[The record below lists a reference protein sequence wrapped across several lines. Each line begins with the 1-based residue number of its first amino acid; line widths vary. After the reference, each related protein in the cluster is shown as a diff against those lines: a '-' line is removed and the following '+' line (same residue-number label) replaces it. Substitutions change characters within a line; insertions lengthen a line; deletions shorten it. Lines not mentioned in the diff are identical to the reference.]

1 MGGVGSAFGVP
12 KPSPSSRLKPLSELS
27 LTVLRS
33 TAPFDPEKGAE
44 GLPTRMLVLPWGRN
58 ETAKGAVIVDETT
71 VQHLTAYQASQHW
84 DRVAL
89 DFEHN
94 TVETSRTYSATAP
107 VAGYGTIELVEG
119 EGIYL
124 NMSSW
129 TPQGKE
135 LAGGGHYGDL
145 SAAVVQTK
153 SGSVVGVHSVA
164 LCRHGAT
171 PGVLFLNA
179 PWPPQA
185 ETRAPQTAEDL
196 FAALISALQLPPEA
210 TPNDIIE
217 SLTDIMRTEN
227 PPANKP
233 EAKTEEKP
241 TADVTTLSAEVTK
254 LTSLVTSLTETVTT
268 LATQVQ
274 TNAKSAEAKEREMIL
289 LSARREG
296 KEVPKVAGEKLALDD
311 LRALCAELPVTLPL
325 ESVISE
331 TLPLSTTR
339 ATSGELE
346 QISRLT
352 GVTDDMRKKYASA

>member
-12 KPSPSSRLKPLSELS
+12 KPTPSSRTKPLSELS

-33 TAPFDPEKGAE
+33 AAPFDPEQGAE
-44 GLPTRMLVLPWGRN
+44 GLPQRMLVLPWGVN
-58 ETAKGAVIVDETT
+58 ETAKGKVIVDETT

-107 VAGYGTIELVEG
+107 IAGYGTIELVEG

-153 SGSVVGVHSVA
+153 GGSVVGVHSVA

-171 PGVLFLNA
+171 PGVLFLNST
-179 PWPPQA
+179 WPPPA
-185 ETRAPQTAEDL
+185 ETRAPQTPEDL
-196 FAALISALQLPPEA
+196 FSVLISALQLPPEA
-210 TPNDIIE
+210 TPNDIIAT
-217 SLTDIMRTEN
+217 LTDLMKTET

-233 EAKTEEKP
+233 EAKPEEKP
-241 TADVTTLSAEVTK
+241 TADVTTLSAEVST
-254 LTSLVTSLTETVTT
+254 LTALVTSLTDTVKT

-274 TNAKSAEAKEREMIL
+274 TNAKTAEAKEREMIL
-289 LSARREG
+289 LTARREG
-296 KEVPKVAGEKLALDD
+296 KEVPKIAGEKLELED
-311 LRALCAELPVTLPL
+311 LRTLCAGLAVTLPM
-325 ESVISE
+325 ESVIGD
-331 TLPLSTTR
+331 TLPLSTSS
-339 ATSGELE
+339 AANGELN
-346 QISRLT
+346 QISKLT
-352 GVTDDMRKKYASA
+352 GVTDEMRAKYKNA